1 MILLSATQ
9 ESFKNY
15 APFTKCITKIEATTI
30 EDAKDLNL
38 VQIILKQQEVD
49 GFIQKKKQLI
59 LIIILKTLIILN
71 LSSIRLNY

>member
-1 MILLSATQ
+1 MSATQ

-15 APFTKCITKIEATTI
+15 TPFTKCITKIERTTI
-30 EDAKDLNL
+30 EDAEDLNL

-59 LIIILKTLIILN
+59 LIIILKSLIILN

>member
-1 MILLSATQ
+1 MSATQ

-15 APFTKCITKIEATTI
+15 APFSKCITKIERTTI
-30 EDAKDLNL
+30 EDAEDLNL

-59 LIIILKTLIILN
+59 LIIILKSLIILN